1 MSNPNENES
10 GKVIIP
16 LLVGAAAGALAYL
29 FVSNTTSESG
39 EKLTETLSKGWAS
52 LKEKVPAIED
62 EFNSL
67 KGKIMDTVKAT
78 LAEAEQGAGKV
89 EEL

>member
-1 MSNPNENES
+1 MDQSTEKES
-10 GKVIIP
+10 GSVIVP

-29 FVSNTTSESG
+29 FVSNSTSEG
-39 EKLTETLSKGWAS
+39 GNKITETLSKGWDD
-52 LKEKVPAIED
+52 LKEKMPFIED

-78 LAEAEQGAGKV
+78 LAEAHQGADEVSKD
-89 EEL
+89 